1 VVGQGGARHGAI
13 RETKADAAFL
23 VTIYAVSFFILCIV
37 LYPLVYVL
45 SASLSSSEATAAGRV
60 FVFPVDFSVEGYKL
74 VFERQDILVGF
85 RNTIAYT
92 LAGTTINLVMTT
104 LLAFPLSR
112 RELPGRNVIT
122 FFVAFTMFFSGGLI
136 PTYLLVQKLGMVDR
150 LWAMVIPNAISTFN
164 MILMRTF
171 FLSNIPDELLES
183 AYLDGCGYTKFLISI
198 VLPLST
204 AIVAALVLY
213 YAVGHWNAYF
223 SALIYLRSSQRAS
236 LQLVLRNILL
246 ANQISTGGSDSAG
259 FGERAMIGVT
269 VKYAVIIVS
278 SVPVIILYPFIQR
291 YFIKGIMVGAIK
303 G

>member
-1 VVGQGGARHGAI
+1 MTSSAHHPSTI
-13 RETKADAAFL
+13 RETRADSAFL
-23 VTIYAVSFFILCIV
+23 AAIYGLTFLILCAV

-45 SASLSSSEATAAGRV
+45 SASFSSAEAAAAGKV
-60 FVFPVDFSVEGYKL
+60 FLFPVNLSVEGYKL
-74 VFERQDILVGF
+74 VFEREDILIGF
-85 RNTIAYT
+85 RNTIIYT
-92 LAGTTINLVMTT
+92 LVGTGINLVMTV

-112 RELPGRNVIT
+112 RELPGRNIIT

-136 PTYLLVQKLGMVDR
+136 PTYLLVQKLGMVDK

-164 MILMRTF
+164 MILMRTY
-171 FLSNIPDELLES
+171 LMTNIPDELLES
-183 AYLDGCGYTKFLISI
+183 AYLDGCGYTRFLVAI

-223 SALIYLRSSQRAS
+223 SALIYLRSARRTS

-246 ANQISTGGSDSAG
+246 ANQINTGGTDSAG

-269 VKYAVIIVS
+269 VKYSVIIVS
-278 SVPVIILYPFIQR
+278 SVPVVILYPFIQR